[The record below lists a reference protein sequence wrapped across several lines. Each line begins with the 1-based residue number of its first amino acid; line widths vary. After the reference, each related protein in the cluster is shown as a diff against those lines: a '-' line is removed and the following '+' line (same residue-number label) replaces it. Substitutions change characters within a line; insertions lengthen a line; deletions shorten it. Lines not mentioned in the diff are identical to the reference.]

1 MPGYSENKLD
11 LYIIGRTI
19 DMLDLYPP
27 LVELSEAALK
37 SPHIVF
43 VCEHASNKI
52 PEQFNGLG
60 IDEAAQQSHIAWDPG
75 ALGVARALKNKFS
88 GDLVAGSVSRLLYD
102 CNRPPESPTSI
113 PPVSEIFKVPGNEH
127 LTQAQRLAR
136 VAGIYEPFCK
146 ALTQTLSRHK
156 NGILVT
162 IHSFTPVY
170 HGVSRSC
177 EVGLL
182 HDADTRLTDAMLTAV
197 APTASFKVER
207 NVPYSAHDGVTH
219 TLKLHAIPRGWL
231 NVMIEIRNDLIKT
244 KDEQEKMADFIA
256 AMLAPAIQDVKEN
269 SNV

>member
-1 MPGYSENKLD
+1 
-11 LYIIGRTI
+11 
-19 DMLDLYPP
+19 MLDLYPP
-27 LVELSEAALK
+27 LVELSEAALG

-52 PEQFNGLG
+52 PEQFNRLG

-75 ALGVARALKNKFS
+75 ALGVARALKTKFS

-102 CNRPPESPTSI
+102 CNRPPESPTAI
-113 PPVSEIFKVPGNEH
+113 PAISEIFKIPGNEH
-127 LTQAQRLAR
+127 LAESQRLAR
-136 VAGIYEPFCK
+136 VEGIYEPFRK
-146 ALTQTLSRHK
+146 ALTKTLSRHK
-156 NGILVT
+156 NGVLVT

-170 HGVSRSC
+170 HGVHRSC

-197 APTASFKVER
+197 AQTAPFKVER
-207 NVPYSAHDGVTH
+207 NVPYSMHDGVTH

-244 KDEQEKMADFIA
+244 KDEQEKMADFITT
-256 AMLAPAIQDVKEN
+256 MLSLAVHDVKEN